1 ERFANLRGLSNR
13 RMGSGAG
20 HDAQVFAPRVP
31 TAMIFVPSIGGK
43 SHCPEELSDMKL
55 VCQGAEILTDCLLE
69 LANE

>member
-1 ERFANLRGLSNR
+1 
-13 RMGSGAG
+13 
-20 HDAQVFAPRVP
+20 
-31 TAMIFVPSIGGK
+31 MIFVPSIGGK